1 MMISGRNRWTG
12 RSHIEQF
19 QQKCAAV
26 LRPELRENKEIGAAL
41 QKQKPGRSRA
51 FVEMK
56 DGLTSW
62 QVPERRGQPALLPE
76 PVQPGFR
83 LPVVEP

>member
-1 MMISGRNRWTG
+1 MGFQ
-12 RSHIEQF
+12 HIEQF

-26 LRPELRENKEIGAAL
+26 LRPELRENEQIRAAP

-62 QVPERRGQPALLPE
+62 QVPEQRGQPALLPE

-83 LPVVEP
+83 LPVAEP